1 MGIKDIFRTTIS
13 TFFILFAFFFLLG
26 DSFPYICYSPLY
38 MPESVFQ
45 FKKFSVSQDRSA
57 MKVGTDG
64 VLLGAWVMP
73 ASAAAILDIGT
84 GTGLIALMLA
94 QKSTAF
100 IDAIDIDRDSCS
112 QAIENVSQ
120 SPWPDKIKIVN
131 CPLQEFRP
139 GKRYDLI
146 VSNPPYFID
155 SFAATDEARN
165 IARSASASLSFAQL
179 VDGVVRLLSASG
191 RFCVIL
197 PSKEGLFF
205 RELAEQS
212 GLFCNH
218 ITHVKTKM
226 SKPEKRVLMEF
237 GRSGEELIE
246 DELIIHEEKDDRV
259 YTDQYKMLTREY
271 YMGF

>member
-1 MGIKDIFRTTIS
+1 
-13 TFFILFAFFFLLG
+13 
-26 DSFPYICYSPLY
+26 
-38 MPESVFQ
+38 MPESIFQ
-45 FKKFSVSQDRSA
+45 FKNFSVSQERSA

-64 VLLGAWVMP
+64 VLLGAWVNP
-73 ASAAAILDIGT
+73 LSADSILDIGT
-84 GTGLIALMLA
+84 GTGLLALMLA
-94 QKSTAF
+94 QKSSAF

-112 QAIENVSQ
+112 QATENVLL
-120 SPWPDKIKIVN
+120 SPWSDKIKVVN
-131 CPLQEFRP
+131 CPLQDFRP

-155 SFAATDEARN
+155 SFAASDEARN
-165 IARSASASLSFAQL
+165 IARSASASLSFEQL
-179 VDGVVRLLSASG
+179 VDAVVRLLSSSG

-197 PSKEGLFF
+197 PSKEGVFF

-237 GRSGEELIE
+237 GRSGEELLE

-259 YTDQYKMLTREY
+259 YTDQYKLLTHDY